1 MKELVISLSLFLFV
15 VAINTAC
22 LAVATTRIDSVSTDI
37 TITIGYPAVEK
48 VDHAGT
54 VIGATIKG
62 TRLLKI
68 EEIDKNDYLK
78 GVVPYE
84 IGVNVGTEASHNIF

>member
-68 EEIDKNDYLK
+68 EEIDKNACIYTSVK
-78 GVVPYE
+78 
-84 IGVNVGTEASHNIF
+84 ICCATT